1 MENDEVMEQDEE
13 LEGLEEGI
21 QEEPQDDSLDIAD
34 VLNDSEEQ
42 PGEEEPQGTSG
53 QKEPGYVR
61 SRIDKAVAKAIAE
74 TEARMQA
81 NFEQQ
86 IAPYREHMLEM
97 EAQDLVRTGK
107 VKDLDTARELVRYRQ
122 GQPQPERQEQPRNEQ
137 GQYTSNQEPS
147 RDPATQARIDM
158 LEYQAKKIKDQR
170 GVDVIEEFRT
180 NNKVKQ
186 KLVSGEWDFYDV
198 ADYMSGKNKR
208 APAPMRSPNGASG
221 ANRTAIENMSDEQF
235 DRLVRNVQ
243 GGKRYSQK

>member
-1 MENDEVMEQDEE
+1 MNEDEVMEQDEE
-13 LEGLEEGI
+13 LEGLDEGI
-21 QEEPQDDSLDIAD
+21 QEEPQDDSLDIEDA
-34 VLNDSEEQ
+34 LNDTDEQ
-42 PGEEEPQGTSG
+42 PGEEESRGTSG
-53 QKEPGYVR
+53 QKEPGYVKN
-61 SRIDKAVAKAIAE
+61 RIEKAVARAVAE
-74 TEARMQA
+74 ERARMQA
-81 NFEQQ
+81 EFDQQ

-137 GQYTSNQEPS
+137 GQYASNQEPS
-147 RDPATQARIDM
+147 RDPAIQARIDM

-170 GVDVIEEFRT
+170 GVDVIEEFK
-180 NNKVKQ
+180 NNSKVKQ

-221 ANRTAIENMSDEQF
+221 ANRTAIDNMSDEQF
-235 DRLVRNVQ
+235 DRLE
-243 GGKRYSQK
+243 KRIKEGARYTLK